1 MGHGEDVSSS
11 AGADGS
17 APSAARSVEVAGMS
31 AARLDGREPAAFGV
45 GVGVAVAAPGRE
57 PREVGVEVRPV
68 AELAAQVQAVVA
80 GFDPE
85 VTGARDCLDL
95 VGVFRDLEHA
105 ASAWLALA
113 ARRVAQ
119 TSLWADHGHRTAAHW
134 LAAKTGLSV
143 GEAMR
148 LLETAEVA
156 EQAPVTME
164 ALKNGGLSIPKA
176 RAVGKAEAAD
186 PDAGAELV
194 ERAASEGVSVREIE
208 TDSARI
214 VHAAS
219 GETEASRAE
228 RIRRNRS
235 FRVGSNGDG
244 SSWFHGIGPTTDI
257 ARLEAALK
265 PILDGVFQDA
275 RQQGRREPVDA
286 YTFDA
291 LVTLTDRGAIGGRH
305 AGTSGGGDSDAGAGS
320 GPDADTP
327 GGGER
332 DAVGGAGQSSGDTR
346 AGGRHGHAKVIVRA
360 DLAALDRGHTEP
372 GEVCEIA
379 GHGPIPVADVWKM
392 IDGGAFIAGIVTHG
406 TDMIALRHL
415 GRRPTALQRTVLQWE
430 TAGTCA
436 VEGCTNNVRIE
447 IDHVDPW
454 AHTHTTDIDQLAG
467 LCSRCHRRK
476 THEGFTL
483 GPRLPTGKRHLHPPR
498 HPAPPGE
505 PVPAGEQA
513 EQHGL
518 FDTN

>member
-1 MGHGEDVSSS
+1 M
-11 AGADGS
+11 AGA
-17 APSAARSVEVAGMS
+17 RS
-31 AARLDGREPAAFGV
+31 DGRGPGAV
-45 GVGVAVAAPGRE
+45 GA
-57 PREVGVEVRPV
+57 RPV
-68 AELAAQVQAVVA
+68 AELAAELQSIVA

-85 VTGARDCLDL
+85 LTGARDCLDL
-95 VGVFRDLEHA
+95 VGVFCDVEHA
-105 ASAWLALA
+105 ASAGLALA

-156 EQAPVTME
+156 EAAPATME
-164 ALKNGGLSIPKA
+164 ALRNGDLSIPKA

-194 ERAASEGVSVREIE
+194 ERASSEAVSVREIE
-208 TDSARI
+208 TDAARI

-257 ARLEAALK
+257 ARLEAVLK
-265 PILDGVFQDA
+265 PILDDVFQDA

-286 YTFDA
+286 YTYDA
-291 LVTLTDRGAIGGRH
+291 LLTLTDRGALGGRH
-305 AGTSGGGDSDAGAGS
+305 PGTSGGRDTNAAGAG
-320 GPDADTP
+320 
-327 GGGER
+327 EEQ
-332 DAVGGAGQSSGDTR
+332 DAVG
-346 AGGRHGHAKVIVRA
+346 AGGRTSDRHGHAKVIVRA

-379 GHGPIPVADVWKM
+379 GHGPVPVADVWKM
-392 IDGGAFIAGIVTHG
+392 IDGGAFIAGIVTDG
-406 TDMIALRHL
+406 TDIVALRHL
-415 GRRPTALQRTVLQWE
+415 GRRPTVLQRTVLEWE

-454 AHTHTTDIDQLAG
+454 ARTHTTDIEQLAG
-467 LCSRCHRRK
+467 ICSRCHRRK

-483 GPRLPTGKRHLHPPR
+483 GPRLPTGKRRLHPPGE
-498 HPAPPGE
+498 HNEQPGE
-505 PVPAGEQA
+505 PVPAGQQA

-518 FDTN
+518 FDTS

>member
-1 MGHGEDVSSS
+1 MGHGDDTSSS
-11 AGADGS
+11 AVAECS
-17 APSAARSVEVAGMS
+17 APSAARSVEVAGTS
-31 AARLDGREPAAFGV
+31 AARPDGREPAAFGV

-57 PREVGVEVRPV
+57 PREVGVGVGPV
-68 AELAAQVQAVVA
+68 AELTAQVQAVVA

-105 ASAWLALA
+105 ASAGLALA

-119 TSLWADHGHRTAAHW
+119 TSLWAHHGHRTAAHW
-134 LAAKTGLSV
+134 LAAKTGVSV

-156 EQAPVTME
+156 EQAPATME

-176 RAVGKAEAAD
+176 RAVGKAEAVD

-228 RIRRNRS
+228 RIRRGRS
-235 FRVGSNGDG
+235 FRIGSNGDG

-265 PILDGVFQDA
+265 PILDDIFQDA
-275 RQQGRREPVDA
+275 RQDGRREPVDA

-291 LVTLTDRGAIGGRH
+291 LMTLTE
-305 AGTSGGGDSDAGAGS
+305 AGTTGGHDLDATA
-320 GPDADTP
+320 
-327 GGGER
+327 
-332 DAVGGAGQSSGDTR
+332 SGDPKR
-346 AGGRHGHAKVIVRA
+346 SCDGHGHAKVIVRA
-360 DLAALDRGHTEP
+360 ELGALDRGHTQP
-372 GEVCEIA
+372 GELCEIA
-379 GHGPIPVADVWKM
+379 GHGPVPVADVWEM
-392 IDGGAFIAGIVTHG
+392 IDGGAFIAGIVTRG
-406 TDMIALRHL
+406 TDIVALRHL
-415 GRRPTALQRTVLQWE
+415 GRRPSVLQRTVLEWE

-454 AHTHTTDIDQLAG
+454 AHTHLTDIDQLAG
-467 LCSRCHRRK
+467 ICVHCHRRK

-483 GPRLPTGKRHLHPPR
+483 GPRLPTGKRHLHPP
-498 HPAPPGE
+498 GE
-505 PVPAGEQA
+505 HN

-518 FDTN
+518 FDTS

>member
-1 MGHGEDVSSS
+1 
-11 AGADGS
+11 
-17 APSAARSVEVAGMS
+17 MS
-31 AARLDGREPAAFGV
+31 AARPDGREPAAFGV

-57 PREVGVEVRPV
+57 PREVGIGVGPV

-85 VTGARDCLDL
+85 LTGARECLDL

-105 ASAWLALA
+105 ASAGLALA

-119 TSLWADHGHRTAAHW
+119 TSLWAHHGHRTAAHW
-134 LAAKTGLSV
+134 LAAKTGVSV

-156 EQAPVTME
+156 EQAPATME

-176 RAVGKAEAAD
+176 RAVGKAEAVD

-228 RIRRNRS
+228 RIRRGRS

-265 PILDGVFQDA
+265 PILDDIFQDA
-275 RQQGRREPVDA
+275 RQEGRREPVDA

-291 LVTLTDRGAIGGRH
+291 LMTLTERGATAPGDTGVG
-305 AGTSGGGDSDAGAGS
+305 AASGGEQDALRGASRTGD
-320 GPDADTP
+320 
-327 GGGER
+327 
-332 DAVGGAGQSSGDTR
+332 
-346 AGGRHGHAKVIVRA
+346 RHGHAKVIVRA
-360 DLAALDRGHTEP
+360 DLGALDRGHTQP
-372 GEVCEIA
+372 GELCEIA
-379 GHGPIPVADVWKM
+379 GHGPVPVADVWEM
-392 IDGGAFIAGIVTHG
+392 IDGGAFIAGIVTRG
-406 TDMIALRHL
+406 TDIVALRHL
-415 GRRPTALQRTVLQWE
+415 GRRPTALQRTVLEWE

-454 AHTHTTDIDQLAG
+454 AHTHLTDIDQLAG
-467 LCSRCHRRK
+467 ICVHCHRRK

-483 GPRLPTGKRHLHPPR
+483 GPRLPTGKRHLHPP
-498 HPAPPGE
+498 GE
-505 PVPAGEQA
+505 HN

-518 FDTN
+518 FDTS

>member
-1 MGHGEDVSSS
+1 
-11 AGADGS
+11 
-17 APSAARSVEVAGMS
+17 
-31 AARLDGREPAAFGV
+31 
-45 GVGVAVAAPGRE
+45 
-57 PREVGVEVRPV
+57 
-68 AELAAQVQAVVA
+68 
-80 GFDPE
+80 
-85 VTGARDCLDL
+85 
-95 VGVFRDLEHA
+95 
-105 ASAWLALA
+105 LALA

-143 GEAMR
+143 GEALR

-156 EQAPVTME
+156 EQAPATME

-176 RAVGKAEAAD
+176 RAAGKAEAAD

-194 ERAASEGVSVREIE
+194 ERAASEGVTVKEIE

-265 PILDGVFQDA
+265 PILDDIFQDA

-291 LVTLTDRGAIGGRH
+291 LLTLTEAGAIGGRH
-305 AGTSGGGDSDAGAGS
+305 PGTSGGGDSAASGRDANADGAREEQDARRGAGR
-320 GPDADTP
+320 T
-327 GGGER
+327 
-332 DAVGGAGQSSGDTR
+332 GD
-346 AGGRHGHAKVIVRA
+346 RHGHAKVIVRA
-360 DLAALDRGHTEP
+360 DLTALDRGHTQP
-372 GEVCEIA
+372 GERCEIA
-379 GHGPIPVADVWKM
+379 GHGPIPVADVWDM
-392 IDGGAFIAGIVTHG
+392 IDGGAFIAAILTHG
-406 TDMIALRHL
+406 TDIIALRHL
-415 GRRPTALQRTVLQWE
+415 GRRPTALQRTVLEWE

-454 AHTHTTDIDQLAG
+454 AHTHTTEYDQLAG
-467 LCSRCHRRK
+467 ICVHCHRRK
-476 THEGFTL
+476 THQGFNL
-483 GPRLPTGKRHLHPPR
+483 GPRLPTGKRHLHT
-498 HPAPPGE
+498 PGE
-505 PVPAGEQA
+505 HN

-518 FDTN
+518 FDTS

>member
-1 MGHGEDVSSS
+1 MGHGDDTSSS

-17 APSAARSVEVAGMS
+17 APGAAGSVAVAGTSAARS
-31 AARLDGREPAAFGV
+31 DGREPDAV
-45 GVGVAVAAPGRE
+45 GDRA
-57 PREVGVEVRPV
+57 RPV
-68 AELAAQVQAVVA
+68 AELTAQVRAVVA

-85 VTGARDCLDL
+85 LTGARDCLDL

-105 ASAWLALA
+105 ASAGLALA

-119 TSLWADHGHRTAAHW
+119 TSLWAHHGHRTAAHW
-134 LAAKTGLSV
+134 LAATTGVSV

-156 EQAPVTME
+156 EAAPVTME
-164 ALKNGGLSIPKA
+164 ALKNGDLSIPKA

-194 ERAASEGVSVREIE
+194 ERASSEAVSVREIE
-208 TDSARI
+208 TDAARI

-257 ARLEAALK
+257 ARLEAAIR
-265 PILDGVFQDA
+265 PILNDVFQDA
-275 RQQGRREPVDA
+275 RQDGRREPVDA

-291 LVTLTDRGAIGGRH
+291 LMTLTDRGAIDGRH
-305 AGTSGGGDSDAGAGS
+305 AGTSGGGDSAAGAAS

-327 GGGER
+327 SGEEQDTPR
-332 DAVGGAGQSSGDTR
+332 GARRTSD
-346 AGGRHGHAKVIVRA
+346 RHSHAKVIVRA
-360 DLAALDRGHTEP
+360 DLTALDRGHTEP
-372 GEVCEIA
+372 GELCEIA

-392 IDGGAFIAGIVTHG
+392 IDGGAFIAGIVAHG
-406 TDMIALRHL
+406 TDIVALRHL
-415 GRRPTALQRTVLQWE
+415 GRRPTVLQRTVLEWE

-436 VEGCTNNVRIE
+436 VEGCTNTVRIE

-467 LCSRCHRRK
+467 LCVHCHRRK
-476 THEGFTL
+476 THHGYTL
-483 GPRLPTGKRHLHPPR
+483 GPRLPTGKRRLHPPGGPPGQCR
-498 HPAPPGE
+498 GAGTGSTEAPPPDSAE
-505 PVPAGEQA
+505 PTGASTGQV
-513 EQHGL
+513 GL
-518 FDTN
+518 FDSS

>member
-1 MGHGEDVSSS
+1 MGHGEATSSS
-11 AGADGS
+11 SGADDP
-17 APSAARSVEVAGMS
+17 APSAARSVKAAGTIP
-31 AARLDGREPAAFGV
+31 ARSDGRG
-45 GVGVAVAAPGRE
+45 PGAG
-57 PREVGVEVRPV
+57 GVEVRPV
-68 AELAAQVQAVVA
+68 AELAVQVQAVVA

-85 VTGARDCLDL
+85 LTGARDCLDL

-105 ASAWLALA
+105 ASAGLALA

-156 EQAPVTME
+156 EQAPATLE

-194 ERAASEGVSVREIE
+194 ERASSEGVTVKEIE

-257 ARLEAALK
+257 ARLEAAIR
-265 PILDGVFQDA
+265 PILDDIFQDA
-275 RQQGRREPVDA
+275 RQDGRREPVDA

-291 LVTLTDRGAIGGRH
+291 LLTLTDRGASRSNAGAGAGAADGGNTGGSGEEPALSGGT
-305 AGTSGGGDSDAGAGS
+305 AGTSS
-320 GPDADTP
+320 GQ
-327 GGGER
+327 R
-332 DAVGGAGQSSGDTR
+332 SSGNGRSGD
-346 AGGRHGHAKVIVRA
+346 RHGHAKVIVRA
-360 DLAALDRGHTEP
+360 DLGALDRGHTEP
-372 GEVCEIA
+372 GELCEIA

-392 IDGGAFIAGIVTHG
+392 IDGGAFIAGIVTDG
-406 TDMIALRHL
+406 TDIVALRHL
-415 GRRPTALQRTVLQWE
+415 GRRPTALQRTVLEWE

-436 VEGCTNNVRIE
+436 VEGCTNTIRIE
-447 IDHVDPW
+447 IDHVADW

-467 LCSRCHRRK
+467 ICSRCHRRK

-483 GPRLPTGKRHLHPPR
+483 GPRLPTGKRHLHPPGE
-498 HPAPPGE
+498 PNPPGE
-505 PVPAGEQA
+505 PVPAGQQA

-518 FDTN
+518 FDTS

>member
-1 MGHGEDVSSS
+1 
-11 AGADGS
+11 
-17 APSAARSVEVAGMS
+17 
-31 AARLDGREPAAFGV
+31 
-45 GVGVAVAAPGRE
+45 
-57 PREVGVEVRPV
+57 V

-105 ASAWLALA
+105 ASAGLALA

-134 LAAKTGLSV
+134 LAAKTGVSV

-156 EQAPVTME
+156 EAAPATMD

-194 ERAASEGVSVREIE
+194 ERAASEGVTVKEIE

-219 GETEASRAE
+219 GETETSRAE

-265 PILDGVFQDA
+265 PILDDIFQDA

-291 LVTLTDRGAIGGRH
+291 LLTLTERGATAPGSGGPPDRTASGGREH
-305 AGTSGGGDSDAGAGS
+305 DAQ
-320 GPDADTP
+320 
-327 GGGER
+327 
-332 DAVGGAGQSSGDTR
+332 GGAGRTSD
-346 AGGRHGHAKVIVRA
+346 RHGHAKVIVRA
-360 DLAALDRGHTEP
+360 DLGALDRGHTEP
-372 GEVCEIA
+372 GERCEIA
-379 GHGPIPVADVWKM
+379 GHGPIPVADVWDM
-392 IDGGAFIAGIVTHG
+392 IDGGAFIAAILTHG
-406 TDMIALRHL
+406 TDIVALRHL

-436 VEGCTNNVRIE
+436 VEGCTNNARIE

-467 LCSRCHRRK
+467 LCVHCHRRK
-476 THEGFTL
+476 THHGYTL
-483 GPRLPTGKRHLHPPR
+483 GPRLPTGKRHLHPPDA
-498 HPAPPGE
+498 PTPPGK
-505 PVPAGEQA
+505 PVPAGQQA

-518 FDTN
+518 FDTS

>member
-17 APSAARSVEVAGMS
+17 APSAARSVEVAGTS
-31 AARLDGREPAAFGV
+31 AARPDGREPGA
-45 GVGVAVAAPGRE
+45 
-57 PREVGVEVRPV
+57 VGVEVRPV

-95 VGVFRDLEHA
+95 VGGFRDLEHA
-105 ASAWLALA
+105 ASAGLALA

-134 LAAKTGLSV
+134 LAAKTGVSV

-156 EQAPVTME
+156 EQAPATME

-194 ERAASEGVSVREIE
+194 ERAASEGVTVKEIE

-219 GETEASRAE
+219 GETETQRAE

-257 ARLEAALK
+257 ARLEAALR
-265 PILDGVFQDA
+265 PILDDIFQDA
-275 RQQGRREPVDA
+275 REEGRREPVDA

-291 LVTLTDRGAIGGRH
+291 LLTLTERVATGEPDRTA
-305 AGTSGGGDSDAGAGS
+305 AS
-320 GPDADTP
+320 ADRAQP
-327 GGGER
+327 
-332 DAVGGAGQSSGDTR
+332 SGD
-346 AGGRHGHAKVIVRA
+346 RHGHAKVIVRA
-360 DLAALDRGHTEP
+360 DLGALDRGHTEP
-372 GEVCEIA
+372 GERCEIA
-379 GHGPIPVADVWKM
+379 GHGPIPVADVWEM

-406 TDMIALRHL
+406 TDIVALRHL

-454 AHTHTTDIDQLAG
+454 AGTHTTDIDQLAG
-467 LCSRCHRRK
+467 LCVHCHRRK
-476 THEGFTL
+476 THHGYTL
-483 GPRLPTGKRHLHPPR
+483 GPRLPTGKRHLHPPGE
-498 HPAPPGE
+498 PTPPGE
-505 PVPAGEQA
+505 PVPAGQQA

-518 FDTN
+518 FDTS

>member
-1 MGHGEDVSSS
+1 MGHGDDTSSS
-11 AGADGS
+11 SGADGS
-17 APSAARSVEVAGMS
+17 APSAARSVEAAGTS
-31 AARLDGREPAAFGV
+31 AARPDGREPGA
-45 GVGVAVAAPGRE
+45 
-57 PREVGVEVRPV
+57 VGVEVRPV

-85 VTGARDCLDL
+85 LTGARDCLDL

-105 ASAWLALA
+105 ASAGLALA

-156 EQAPVTME
+156 EQAPATMD

-219 GETEASRAE
+219 GETETSRAE

-235 FRVGSNGDG
+235 FRIGSNGDG

-265 PILDGVFQDA
+265 PILDDIFQDA

-291 LVTLTDRGAIGGRH
+291 LLTLTEAGAIGGRH
-305 AGTSGGGDSDAGAGS
+305 PGTSGGGDSAASGRDANAAGAR
-320 GPDADTP
+320 
-327 GGGER
+327 EEQ
-332 DAVGGAGQSSGDTR
+332 DAVGGAGR
-346 AGGRHGHAKVIVRA
+346 ARDRHGHAKVIVRA
-360 DLAALDRGHTEP
+360 DLGALDRGHTEP
-372 GEVCEIA
+372 GELCEIA
-379 GHGPIPVADVWKM
+379 GHGPIPVADVWDM
-392 IDGGAFIAGIVTHG
+392 IDGGAFIAAILTHG
-406 TDMIALRHL
+406 TDIVALRHL
-415 GRRPTALQRTVLQWE
+415 GRRPSVLQRTVLEWE

-436 VEGCTNNVRIE
+436 VEGCTNNMRIE

-467 LCSRCHRRK
+467 ICSRCHRRK
-476 THEGFTL
+476 THHGFTL

-518 FDTN
+518 FDTS

>member
-1 MGHGEDVSSS
+1 MGHGEAMSSS

-17 APSAARSVEVAGMS
+17 APGAARSVEVAGTS
-31 AARLDGREPAAFGV
+31 AARPDGRGPGAV
-45 GVGVAVAAPGRE
+45 GA
-57 PREVGVEVRPV
+57 RPV
-68 AELAAQVQAVVA
+68 AELAAELQSIVA

-85 VTGARDCLDL
+85 LTGARDCLDL
-95 VGVFRDLEHA
+95 VGVFCDLEHA
-105 ASAWLALA
+105 ASAGLALA

-119 TSLWADHGHRTAAHW
+119 TSLWAHHGHRTAAHW
-134 LAAKTGLSV
+134 LAAKTGRSV

-156 EQAPVTME
+156 EAAPATME
-164 ALKNGGLSIPKA
+164 ALRNGDLSIPKA

-194 ERAASEGVSVREIE
+194 ERASSEAVSVREIE
-208 TDSARI
+208 TDAARI

-265 PILDGVFQDA
+265 PILDDIFQDA

-286 YTFDA
+286 YTYDA
-291 LVTLTDRGAIGGRH
+291 LLTLTDRGAIDGRH
-305 AGTSGGGDSDAGAGS
+305 PGTSSGGDSAAGAAS

-327 GGGER
+327 SGEEQDTPR
-332 DAVGGAGQSSGDTR
+332 GARRTSD
-346 AGGRHGHAKVIVRA
+346 RHGHAKVIVRA

-372 GEVCEIA
+372 GELCEIA

-392 IDGGAFIAGIVTHG
+392 IDGSAFIAGILTHG
-406 TDMIALRHL
+406 TDIIALRHL

-454 AHTHTTDIDQLAG
+454 ARTHTTDIDQLAG
-467 LCSRCHRRK
+467 ICSKCHRRK

-483 GPRLPTGKRHLHPPR
+483 GPRLPTGKRRLHPP
-498 HPAPPGE
+498 GE
-505 PVPAGEQA
+505 HN

-518 FDTN
+518 FDTS

>member
-1 MGHGEDVSSS
+1 
-11 AGADGS
+11 
-17 APSAARSVEVAGMS
+17 
-31 AARLDGREPAAFGV
+31 V
-45 GVGVAVAAPGRE
+45 G
-57 PREVGVEVRPV
+57 PV
-68 AELAAQVQAVVA
+68 AELTAQVQAVVA

-85 VTGARDCLDL
+85 LTGARDCLDL

-105 ASAWLALA
+105 ASAGLALA

-143 GEAMR
+143 GEALR

-156 EQAPVTME
+156 EQAPATVE

-208 TDSARI
+208 TDSASI

-219 GETEASRAE
+219 GETETQRAE

-235 FRVGSNGDG
+235 FRIGSNGDG

-265 PILDGVFQDA
+265 PILDDIFQDA
-275 RQQGRREPVDA
+275 RQDGRREPVDA

-291 LVTLTDRGAIGGRH
+291 LLTLTERGATAPGDTGVG
-305 AGTSGGGDSDAGAGS
+305 AASGGEQDALRGASRTGD
-320 GPDADTP
+320 
-327 GGGER
+327 
-332 DAVGGAGQSSGDTR
+332 
-346 AGGRHGHAKVIVRA
+346 RHGHAKVIVRA
-360 DLAALDRGHTEP
+360 DLGALDRGHTQP
-372 GEVCEIA
+372 GELCEIA
-379 GHGPIPVADVWKM
+379 GHGPIPVADVWDM
-392 IDGGAFIAGIVTHG
+392 IDGGAFIAGILTRG
-406 TDMIALRHL
+406 TDIIALRHL
-415 GRRPTALQRTVLQWE
+415 GRRPTALQRTVLEWE

-467 LCSRCHRRK
+467 LCVHCHRRK

-518 FDTN
+518 FDTS

>member
-1 MGHGEDVSSS
+1 
-11 AGADGS
+11 
-17 APSAARSVEVAGMS
+17 
-31 AARLDGREPAAFGV
+31 
-45 GVGVAVAAPGRE
+45 
-57 PREVGVEVRPV
+57 
-68 AELAAQVQAVVA
+68 
-80 GFDPE
+80 
-85 VTGARDCLDL
+85 
-95 VGVFRDLEHA
+95 
-105 ASAWLALA
+105 LA

-119 TSLWADHGHRTAAHW
+119 TSLWAHHGHRSAAHW
-134 LAAKTGLSV
+134 LAATTGVSV
-143 GEAMR
+143 GEALR

-156 EQAPVTME
+156 ESVPATMD
-164 ALKNGGLSIPKA
+164 ALKNGELSIPKA
-176 RAVGKAEAAD
+176 RATGKAEAAD

-194 ERAASEGVSVREIE
+194 ERAASEGVTVKEIE
-208 TDSARI
+208 TDAARI

-219 GETEASRAE
+219 GETETQRAE
-228 RIRRNRS
+228 KIRRNRS

-257 ARLEAALK
+257 ARLEAVLK
-265 PILDGVFQDA
+265 PILDDIFQDA
-275 RQQGRREPVDA
+275 RQDGRREPVDA

-291 LVTLTDRGAIGGRH
+291 LMTLTDRGVLGGRH

-360 DLAALDRGHTEP
+360 DLAALDRGHIEP

-379 GHGPIPVADVWKM
+379 GHGPVPVADVWKM

-406 TDMIALRHL
+406 TDIVALRHL
-415 GRRPTALQRTVLQWE
+415 GRRPTALQRTVLQRTVLQWE

-436 VEGCTNNVRIE
+436 VEGCTNSTRIE

-454 AHTHTTDIDQLAG
+454 ADTRITDIDQLAG
-467 LCSRCHRRK
+467 ICVHCHRRK

-483 GPRLPTGKRHLHPPR
+483 GPRLPTGKRRLHPPG
-498 HPAPPGE
+498 APPGQSPRVGTGSTDAPPPDSAE
-505 PVPAGEQA
+505 PTGASIGQA
-513 EQHGL
+513 GL
-518 FDTN
+518 FDTS

>member
-1 MGHGEDVSSS
+1 MGHGEATSSS
-11 AGADGS
+11 AGAGCS
-17 APSAARSVEVAGMS
+17 ASSAARSVAVAGMGG
-31 AARLDGREPAAFGV
+31 ARSDGRGPGA
-45 GVGVAVAAPGRE
+45 VGVAVAAPGRE
-57 PREVGVEVRPV
+57 PRPVGVRPV
-68 AELAAQVQAVVA
+68 AELAAELQAIVA
-80 GFDPE
+80 GFDPAL
-85 VTGARDCLDL
+85 TGARDCVDL
-95 VGVFRDLEHA
+95 VGVFCDLEHA
-105 ASAWLALA
+105 ASAGLALA

-156 EQAPVTME
+156 EAAPVTME
-164 ALKNGGLSIPKA
+164 ALRNGELSIPKA

-194 ERAASEGVSVREIE
+194 ERAASDGVTVREIE
-208 TDSARI
+208 QDSARI

-219 GETEASRAE
+219 GETETSRAE

-265 PILDGVFQDA
+265 PILDDVFQDA
-275 RQQGRREPVDA
+275 RQDGRREPVDA

-291 LVTLTDRGAIGGRH
+291 LMTLTDRGASASEDTGV
-305 AGTSGGGDSDAGAGS
+305 GGGANAGRS
-320 GPDADTP
+320 GDEPERS
-327 GGGER
+327 GEAHSANGR
-332 DAVGGAGQSSGDTR
+332 RRSSGDTR
-346 AGGRHGHAKVIVRA
+346 TSGRHGHAKVIVRA

-379 GHGPIPVADVWKM
+379 GHGPVPVADVWDM

-406 TDMIALRHL
+406 TDIVALRHL
-415 GRRPTALQRTVLQWE
+415 GRRPTALQRTVLEWE

-454 AHTHTTDIDQLAG
+454 ARTHTTDIDQLAG
-467 LCSRCHRRK
+467 ICSRCHRRK

-483 GPRLPTGKRHLHPPR
+483 GPRLPTGKRHLHPPGR
-498 HPAPPGE
+498 PHASPTSDPVEPPSASTG
-505 PVPAGEQA
+505 QA
-513 EQHGL
+513 GL
-518 FDTN
+518 FDSS

>member
-11 AGADGS
+11 SGADGP
-17 APSAARSVEVAGMS
+17 APSAARSVEAAGMS
-31 AARLDGREPAAFGV
+31 PARPDGREPGAV
-45 GVGVAVAAPGRE
+45 GVG
-57 PREVGVEVRPV
+57 PV
-68 AELAAQVQAVVA
+68 AELAARVQAVVA

-85 VTGARDCLDL
+85 LTGARDCLDL

-105 ASAWLALA
+105 ASAGLALA

-134 LAAKTGLSV
+134 LAAKTGRSV

-156 EQAPVTME
+156 EQAPATMD

-265 PILDGVFQDA
+265 PILDDIFQDA
-275 RQQGRREPVDA
+275 RQDGRREPVDA
-286 YTFDA
+286 YTYDA
-291 LVTLTDRGAIGGRH
+291 LLTLTE
-305 AGTSGGGDSDAGAGS
+305 AGAAGE
-320 GPDADTP
+320 PDRTATD
-327 GGGER
+327 E
-332 DAVGGAGQSSGDTR
+332 DASDRHG
-346 AGGRHGHAKVIVRA
+346 HGHAKVIVRA
-360 DLAALDRGHTEP
+360 DLSALDRGHTEP
-372 GEVCEIA
+372 GERCEIA

-406 TDMIALRHL
+406 TDIVALRHL

-467 LCSRCHRRK
+467 LCVHCHRRK
-476 THEGFTL
+476 THHGYTL

-505 PVPAGEQA
+505 PVPAGQHN

-518 FDTN
+518 FDTS

>member
-1 MGHGEDVSSS
+1 MGHGEATSSS
-11 AGADGS
+11 SGAGCS
-17 APSAARSVEVAGMS
+17 ASSAARSVAVAGTS
-31 AARLDGREPAAFGV
+31 AARSDGHEPRSN
-45 GVGVAVAAPGRE
+45 GVAVAATGRE
-57 PREVGVEVRPV
+57 PRPVGVRPV
-68 AELAAQVQAVVA
+68 AELAAELQAIVA
-80 GFDPE
+80 SFDPE
-85 VTGARDCLDL
+85 LTGARDCLDL
-95 VGVFRDLEHA
+95 VGAFCDLEHA
-105 ASAWLALA
+105 ASAGLALA

-156 EQAPVTME
+156 EAAPATME
-164 ALKNGGLSIPKA
+164 ALRNGDLSIPKA

-194 ERAASEGVSVREIE
+194 ERAASEGVTVKEIE
-208 TDSARI
+208 TDAARI

-219 GETEASRAE
+219 GETETSRAE

-257 ARLEAALK
+257 ARLEAAIR
-265 PILDGVFQDA
+265 PILDDIFQDA
-275 RQQGRREPVDA
+275 RQEGRREPVDA

-291 LVTLTDRGAIGGRH
+291 LLTLTDRGALGRRH
-305 AGTSGGGDSDAGAGS
+305 PGTSGGGDSA
-320 GPDADTP
+320 ADTP
-327 GGGER
+327 GRGEQ
-332 DAVGGAGQSSGDTR
+332 DAQRGAGRTSDRHG
-346 AGGRHGHAKVIVRA
+346 HGHAKVIVRA
-360 DLAALDRGHTEP
+360 DLGALDRGHTEP

-379 GHGPIPVADVWKM
+379 GHGPIPVADVWDM

-406 TDMIALRHL
+406 TDIVALRHL
-415 GRRPTALQRTVLQWE
+415 GRRPTALQRTVLEWE

-467 LCSRCHRRK
+467 ICSKCHRRK

-483 GPRLPTGKRHLHPPR
+483 GPRLPTGKRHLHPPGA
-498 HPAPPGE
+498 PPPPGE
-505 PVPAGEQA
+505 PVPAGQQA

-518 FDTN
+518 FDTS

>member
-1 MGHGEDVSSS
+1 MGHGDDTSSS
-11 AGADGS
+11 AGADGP
-17 APSAARSVEVAGMS
+17 APSAARSVEVAGTG
-31 AARLDGREPAAFGV
+31 AARPDGREPGAV
-45 GVGVAVAAPGRE
+45 GVGV
-57 PREVGVEVRPV
+57 V

-105 ASAWLALA
+105 ASAGLALA

-119 TSLWADHGHRTAAHW
+119 TSLWAHHGHRTAAHL

-156 EQAPVTME
+156 EHAPATME
-164 ALKNGGLSIPKA
+164 ALKKGGLSIPEA

-194 ERAASEGVSVREIE
+194 ERAASEGVSVKEIE

-219 GETEASRAE
+219 GETETERAE

-265 PILDGVFQDA
+265 PILDDIFQDA

-291 LVTLTDRGAIGGRH
+291 LLTLTEAGAIGGRH
-305 AGTSGGGDSDAGAGS
+305 PGTSGGGDSAASGRDANAAGAR
-320 GPDADTP
+320 
-327 GGGER
+327 EEQ
-332 DAVGGAGQSSGDTR
+332 DAVGGAGR
-346 AGGRHGHAKVIVRA
+346 ARDRHGHAKVIVRA
-360 DLAALDRGHTEP
+360 DLGALDRGHTEP
-372 GEVCEIA
+372 GELCEIA
-379 GHGPIPVADVWKM
+379 GHGPIPVADVWDM
-392 IDGGAFIAGIVTHG
+392 IDGGAFIAAILTHG
-406 TDMIALRHL
+406 TDIVALRHL
-415 GRRPTALQRTVLQWE
+415 GRRPSVLQRTVLEWE

-436 VEGCTNNVRIE
+436 VEGCTNNMRIE

-467 LCSRCHRRK
+467 ICSRCHRRK
-476 THEGFTL
+476 THHGFTL

-518 FDTN
+518 FDTS

>member
-1 MGHGEDVSSS
+1 MGHGDDTSSS
-11 AGADGS
+11 AVAECS
-17 APSAARSVEVAGMS
+17 APSAARSVEVAGTS
-31 AARLDGREPAAFGV
+31 AARPDGREPGA
-45 GVGVAVAAPGRE
+45 
-57 PREVGVEVRPV
+57 VGVEVRPV
-68 AELAAQVQAVVA
+68 AGLAAQVQAVVA

-105 ASAWLALA
+105 ASAGLALA

-156 EQAPVTME
+156 EQAPATME

-194 ERAASEGVSVREIE
+194 ERAASEGVSVKEIE

-244 SSWFHGIGPTTDI
+244 SSWFHGIGPTSDI
-257 ARLEAALK
+257 ARLEAALR
-265 PILDGVFQDA
+265 PILDDIFQDA
-275 RQQGRREPVDA
+275 REEGRREPVDA

-291 LVTLTDRGAIGGRH
+291 LLTLTERGATGE
-305 AGTSGGGDSDAGAGS
+305 
-320 GPDADTP
+320 PDRTAASADRAQP
-327 GGGER
+327 
-332 DAVGGAGQSSGDTR
+332 SGD
-346 AGGRHGHAKVIVRA
+346 RHGHAKVIVRA
-360 DLAALDRGHTEP
+360 DLGALDRGHTEP
-372 GEVCEIA
+372 GERCEIA
-379 GHGPIPVADVWKM
+379 GHGPIPVADVWEM

-406 TDMIALRHL
+406 TDIVALRHL

-454 AHTHTTDIDQLAG
+454 AGTHTTDIDQLAG
-467 LCSRCHRRK
+467 LCVHCHRRK
-476 THEGFTL
+476 THHGYTL
-483 GPRLPTGKRHLHPPR
+483 GPRLPTGKRHLHPPGE
-498 HPAPPGE
+498 PTPPGE
-505 PVPAGEQA
+505 PVPAGQQA

-518 FDTN
+518 FDTS

>member
-1 MGHGEDVSSS
+1 MGG
-11 AGADGS
+11 
-17 APSAARSVEVAGMS
+17 ARS
-31 AARLDGREPAAFGV
+31 DGHEPRSN
-45 GVGVAVAAPGRE
+45 GVAVAAPGRE
-57 PREVGVEVRPV
+57 PRPVGVRPV
-68 AELAAQVQAVVA
+68 AELAAELQAIVA
-80 GFDPE
+80 SFDPE
-85 VTGARDCLDL
+85 LTGARDCLDL
-95 VGVFRDLEHA
+95 VGAFCDLEHA
-105 ASAWLALA
+105 ASAGLALA

-156 EQAPVTME
+156 EAAPATME
-164 ALKNGGLSIPKA
+164 ALRNGELSIPKA

-194 ERAASEGVSVREIE
+194 ERATSEGVTVKEIE
-208 TDSARI
+208 TDAARI

-228 RIRRNRS
+228 RIHRNRS

-257 ARLEAALK
+257 ARLEAAIR
-265 PILDGVFQDA
+265 PILDDIFQDA

-291 LVTLTDRGAIGGRH
+291 LTTLTDRGAIGGRH
-305 AGTSGGGDSDAGAGS
+305 AGTSGGRDTNAAGAG
-320 GPDADTP
+320 
-327 GGGER
+327 EEQ
-332 DAVGGAGQSSGDTR
+332 DAVGGAGRTSD
-346 AGGRHGHAKVIVRA
+346 RHGHAKVIVRA

-379 GHGPIPVADVWKM
+379 GHGPIPVADVWDM
-392 IDGGAFIAGIVTHG
+392 IDGGAFIAGILTRG
-406 TDMIALRHL
+406 TDIVALRHL
-415 GRRPTALQRTVLQWE
+415 GRRPTALQRTVLEWE

-436 VEGCTNNVRIE
+436 VEGCTNTVRIE

-467 LCSRCHRRK
+467 ICSRCHRRK

-483 GPRLPTGKRHLHPPR
+483 GPRLPTGKRHLHPPGA
-498 HPAPPGE
+498 PPPPGE
-505 PVPAGEQA
+505 PVPAGQQA

-518 FDTN
+518 FDTS

>member
-1 MGHGEDVSSS
+1 MGHGEATSSS
-11 AGADGS
+11 AGADCS
-17 APSAARSVEVAGMS
+17 APSAARSVEVAGTG
-31 AARLDGREPAAFGV
+31 AARPDGREPGAV
-45 GVGVAVAAPGRE
+45 GVGV
-57 PREVGVEVRPV
+57 V

-105 ASAWLALA
+105 ASAGLALA

-134 LAAKTGLSV
+134 LAAKTGVSV

-156 EQAPVTME
+156 EHAPATME
-164 ALKNGGLSIPKA
+164 ALKNGELSIPEA

-244 SSWFHGIGPTTDI
+244 SSWFHGIGPTSDI

-265 PILDGVFQDA
+265 PILDDIFQDA
-275 RQQGRREPVDA
+275 RQDGRREPVDA

-291 LVTLTDRGAIGGRH
+291 LMTLTEAGAIGGRH
-305 AGTSGGGDSDAGAGS
+305 PGTAGGGDSAASGRDANAAGAR
-320 GPDADTP
+320 
-327 GGGER
+327 EEQ
-332 DAVGGAGQSSGDTR
+332 DAVGGAGRTGD
-346 AGGRHGHAKVIVRA
+346 RHGHAKVIVRA
-360 DLAALDRGHTEP
+360 DLTALDRGHTQP
-372 GEVCEIA
+372 GERCEIA
-379 GHGPIPVADVWKM
+379 GHGPIPVADVWDM

-406 TDMIALRHL
+406 TDIIALRHL
-415 GRRPTALQRTVLQWE
+415 GRRPTALQRTVLEWE

-454 AHTHTTDIDQLAG
+454 AHTHTTEYDQLAG
-467 LCSRCHRRK
+467 ICVHCHRRK
-476 THEGFTL
+476 THQGFNL
-483 GPRLPTGKRHLHPPR
+483 GPRLPTGKRHLHT
-498 HPAPPGE
+498 PGE
-505 PVPAGEQA
+505 HN

-518 FDTN
+518 FDTS

>member
-1 MGHGEDVSSS
+1 MGHGEAMSSS
-11 AGADGS
+11 AGAECS
-17 APSAARSVEVAGMS
+17 APSAARSVEVVGTIP
-31 AARLDGREPAAFGV
+31 ARSDGRGPGAV
-45 GVGVAVAAPGRE
+45 GDG
-57 PREVGVEVRPV
+57 VRPV
-68 AELAAQVQAVVA
+68 AGLAAQLQAIVA
-80 GFDPE
+80 SFDPE
-85 VTGARDCLDL
+85 LTGARECVDL
-95 VGVFRDLEHA
+95 VGVFCDLEHA
-105 ASAWLALA
+105 ASAGLALA

-156 EQAPVTME
+156 EAAPVTME
-164 ALKNGGLSIPKA
+164 ALRNGDLSIPKA

-194 ERAASEGVSVREIE
+194 ERAASEGVTVKEIE

-219 GETEASRAE
+219 GETETQRAE

-265 PILDGVFQDA
+265 PILDDIFQDA

-286 YTFDA
+286 YTYDA
-291 LVTLTDRGAIGGRH
+291 LMTLTDRGAIDGRH
-305 AGTSGGGDSDAGAGS
+305 PGTSGGGDR
-320 GPDADTP
+320 DADTP
-327 GGGER
+327 GRGEQ
-332 DAVGGAGQSSGDTR
+332 DAQRGAGRTGD
-346 AGGRHGHAKVIVRA
+346 RHGHAKVIVRA
-360 DLAALDRGHTEP
+360 DLGALDRGHTEP

-379 GHGPIPVADVWKM
+379 GHGPVPVADVWDM
-392 IDGGAFIAGIVTHG
+392 IDGGAFIAGILTRG
-406 TDMIALRHL
+406 TDIVALRHL
-415 GRRPTALQRTVLQWE
+415 GRRPTALQRTVLEWE

-454 AHTHTTDIDQLAG
+454 ARTHTTDIDQLAG
-467 LCSRCHRRK
+467 ICSRCHRRK

-483 GPRLPTGKRHLHPPR
+483 GPRLPTGKRHLHPPGE
-498 HPAPPGE
+498 HNEQPGE
-505 PVPAGEQA
+505 PVPAGQQA

-518 FDTN
+518 FDTS